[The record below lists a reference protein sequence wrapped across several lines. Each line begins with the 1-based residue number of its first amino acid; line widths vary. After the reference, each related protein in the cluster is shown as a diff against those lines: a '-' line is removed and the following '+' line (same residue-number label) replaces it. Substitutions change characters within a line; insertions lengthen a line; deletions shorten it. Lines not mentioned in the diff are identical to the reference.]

1 MSRDVEFITYR
12 EGNALLDW
20 LELAAAIEQGHQ
32 MSKAEVKDTFIYRKE
47 DTLLS
52 RSAWIDG
59 LGLAVKSATIFPQNS
74 LHSVPKINGAVSL
87 FSDKTG
93 VLEAILDFHLV
104 TKWKTA
110 GDSITAAL
118 RLAKPGSKNILIV
131 GAGTVGHSLLD
142 AYSSAFPNASFQ
154 VWNRTHERAVS
165 MTSGRSNAL
174 AVEDLEASVRSAD
187 IISCATMSKQSII
200 KGKWL
205 RPGQHLDLIGAYRP
219 DMREV
224 DDLSLCRS
232 KIFVDSYDTT
242 IEHIGELKI
251 PLKEKVISRADILA
265 DFYHINKFTRESD
278 DEITIFKNGGG
289 AHLDLMV
296 AKYILT
302 AWQKNNS
309 LET

>member
-1 MSRDVEFITYR
+1 MDVEFITYR

-74 LHSVPKINGAVSL
+74 LHSIPKINGAVSL

-131 GAGTVGHSLLD
+131 GAGTLGHSLLD

-154 VWNRTHERAVS
+154 VWNRTHERALS

-265 DFYHINKFTRESD
+265 DFYQINKVTRESD
-278 DEITIFKNGGG
+278 DQITIIKNGGG

>member
-1 MSRDVEFITYR
+1 
-12 EGNALLDW
+12 
-20 LELAAAIEQGHQ
+20 
-32 MSKAEVKDTFIYRKE
+32 
-47 DTLLS
+47 
-52 RSAWIDG
+52 
-59 LGLAVKSATIFPQNS
+59 
-74 LHSVPKINGAVSL
+74 
-87 FSDKTG
+87 
-93 VLEAILDFHLV
+93 
-104 TKWKTA
+104 
-110 GDSITAAL
+110 
-118 RLAKPGSKNILIV
+118 
-131 GAGTVGHSLLD
+131 
-142 AYSSAFPNASFQ
+142 
-154 VWNRTHERAVS
+154 

-251 PLKEKVISRADILA
+251 PLKAKVISRADILA
-265 DFYHINKFTRESD
+265 DFYQINKFTRESD

>member
-1 MSRDVEFITYR
+1 MDIENITYH

-32 MSKAEVKDTFIYRKE
+32 MSKAEVKDTFIYRNE

-59 LGLAVKSATIFPQNS
+59 LGLAVKTATIFPQNS

-118 RLAKPGSKNILIV
+118 RLAKAESKNILIV
-131 GAGTVGHSLLD
+131 GAGTVGHSLID
-142 AYSSAFPNASFQ
+142 AYASAFPNARFL

-165 MTSGRSNAL
+165 MAKGNSNVV
-174 AVEDLEASVRSAD
+174 AVEDLEASVKSAD
-187 IISCATMSKQSII
+187 IISCATMSKRSII
-200 KGKWL
+200 KGEWL

-242 IEHIGELKI
+242 VEHIGELKI
-251 PLKEKVISRADILA
+251 PLEDKVISRADILA
-265 DFYHINKFTRESD
+265 DFYQINKFKRKSD

-302 AWQKNNS
+302 AWKKNKS

>member
-1 MSRDVEFITYR
+1 MKT
-12 EGNALLDW
+12 
-20 LELAAAIEQGHQ
+20 
-32 MSKAEVKDTFIYRKE
+32 
-47 DTLLS
+47 
-52 RSAWIDG
+52 
-59 LGLAVKSATIFPQNS
+59 ATIFPKNS

-118 RLAKPGSKNILIV
+118 RLAKAESKNILIA
-131 GAGTVGHSLLD
+131 GAGTVGHSLID
-142 AYSSAFPNASFQ
+142 AYASAFPNARFL

-165 MTSGRSNAL
+165 MAKGNSNAV
-174 AVEDLEASVRSAD
+174 AVEDLEASVKSAD
-187 IISCATMSKQSII
+187 IISCATMSKRSII
-200 KGKWL
+200 KGEWL

-242 IEHIGELKI
+242 VEHIGELKI
-251 PLKEKVISRADILA
+251 PLEEKVISRADILA
-265 DFYHINKFTRESD
+265 DFYQMNKFKRKSD

-302 AWQKNNS
+302 AWKKNKS
-309 LET
+309 FET

>member
-1 MSRDVEFITYR
+1 MDVEYITYH
-12 EGNALLDW
+12 EGNVLLDW
-20 LELAAAIEQGHQ
+20 LELAASIERGHQ

-59 LGLAVKSATIFPQNS
+59 LGLAVKSATIFPKNS

-131 GAGTVGHSLLD
+131 GAGTVGHSLLE

-154 VWNRTHERAVS
+154 VWNRTHEKAVS
-165 MTSGRSNAL
+165 MTSGRSNVV

-224 DDLSLCRS
+224 DDLALCRS

-265 DFYHINKFTRESD
+265 DFYQINKFTRESD
-278 DEITIFKNGGG
+278 NEITIFKNGGG

>member
-1 MSRDVEFITYR
+1 M
-12 EGNALLDW
+12 
-20 LELAAAIEQGHQ
+20 
-32 MSKAEVKDTFIYRKE
+32 
-47 DTLLS
+47 
-52 RSAWIDG
+52 
-59 LGLAVKSATIFPQNS
+59 
-74 LHSVPKINGAVSL
+74 
-87 FSDKTG
+87 
-93 VLEAILDFHLV
+93 

-165 MTSGRSNAL
+165 MTSGRSNAV

-242 IEHIGELKI
+242 IDHIGELKI

-265 DFYHINKFTRESD
+265 DFYQINKFTRESD

-309 LET
+309 FEA

>member
-1 MSRDVEFITYR
+1 
-12 EGNALLDW
+12 
-20 LELAAAIEQGHQ
+20 
-32 MSKAEVKDTFIYRKE
+32 
-47 DTLLS
+47 
-52 RSAWIDG
+52 
-59 LGLAVKSATIFPQNS
+59 
-74 LHSVPKINGAVSL
+74 
-87 FSDKTG
+87 
-93 VLEAILDFHLV
+93 
-104 TKWKTA
+104 
-110 GDSITAAL
+110 
-118 RLAKPGSKNILIV
+118 
-131 GAGTVGHSLLD
+131 
-142 AYSSAFPNASFQ
+142 
-154 VWNRTHERAVS
+154 
-165 MTSGRSNAL
+165 MTSGRSNAV

-224 DDLSLCRS
+224 DDLALCRS

-251 PLKEKVISRADILA
+251 PLKEKIISKADILA
-265 DFYHINKFTRESD
+265 DFYQINKFTRESD
-278 DEITIFKNGGG
+278 NEITIFKNGGG

-302 AWQKNNS
+302 AWQKNKS

>member
-1 MSRDVEFITYR
+1 MDVEFITYR

-59 LGLAVKSATIFPQNS
+59 LGLAVKSATIFPKNS

-93 VLEAILDFHLV
+93 VLEAILDFHLI

-142 AYSSAFPNASFQ
+142 AYSSAFPDASFQ
-154 VWNRTHERAVS
+154 VWNRTHERAVC
-165 MTSGRSNAL
+165 MTSGRSNAV
-174 AVEDLEASVRSAD
+174 AIEDLEASVRSAD

-200 KGKWL
+200 NGEWL

-224 DDLSLCRS
+224 DDLALCRS

-251 PLKEKVISRADILA
+251 PLKQKVISRADILA
-265 DFYHINKFTRESD
+265 DFYQINKFTRESD
-278 DEITIFKNGGG
+278 DEITIFENGGG

-309 LET
+309 FEA